1 MNCAPDR
8 TRRDALRLLGLAA
21 VALPAALRPGGAWAT
36 RGWCQTDP
44 IVEIAGQRVDIALSS
59 YEEMLELA
67 TGPAQV
73 IITVPKGVP
82 IRLVSTDA
90 GFGGH
95 GYDVRFNR
103 SRKLANTE
111 QVLEVQIK
119 VRAPA
124 RKAPGRPLPL
134 RVTLTPLDAGR
145 LVADEAQGR
154 ANTWVVLRTS

>member
-1 MNCAPDR
+1 VLHTPGR
-8 TRRDALRLLGLAA
+8 TRRDVLRTLGVVA
-21 VALPAALRPGGAWAT
+21 VGLPVALRPGSAGAT
-36 RGWCQTDP
+36 RAWCKTDP

-73 IITVPKGVP
+73 IVTVPIGVP
-82 IRLVSTDA
+82 VRLVSKDR

-103 SRKLANTE
+103 SKKLPNTE
-111 QVLEVQIK
+111 QVLRVQIK

-124 RKAPGRPLPL
+124 RDLPEGPLPL
-134 RVTLTPLDAGR
+134 RVTLTPLDYGR
-145 LVADEAQGR
+145 LVACEEQGL
-154 ANTWVVLRTS
+154 ANDWVILRTP